1 MKAVT
6 FRGEGRVEL
15 ESIPDPR
22 IESPTDAI
30 VRVSLSAICGSDL
43 HVYLARERGIDPGTA
58 MGHEFLGEIVETG
71 GAVRARK
78 PGDRV
83 VAPFTTSCSD
93 CFYCRSGL
101 TCRCLRGQLFGWIEN
116 GRGLHGAQAEYV
128 RVPLADST
136 LVELPEDLA
145 DEDSALFLGDILATG
160 FYCAEMAGVSAGG
173 TCAVIGCG
181 PVGLF
186 AILGARELGAE
197 RIFAIDV
204 VGERLALAERFGASA
219 IDARAFDPKE
229 ILKEATGG
237 RGADAALEAVGS
249 PEATRLAMDLLRPGG
264 IISAVGV
271 HTEAAFAF
279 SPTEA
284 YDKNLTYRAG
294 RCPARVYI
302 DRLMPLV
309 VRRKYDLSSI
319 ISHRMPL
326 SDGPEGYRIFEKK
339 LQGCTKVVL
348 APAMSRMGTSVA
360 SMDSRGTESR

>member
-6 FRGEGRVEL
+6 FRGEGRVEF
-15 ESIPDPR
+15 ESLPDPR
-22 IESPTDAI
+22 IEAPSDAI
-30 VRVSLSAICGSDL
+30 VRVTLSAICGSDL
-43 HVYLARERGIDPGTA
+43 HVYLARERGIEPGTV
-58 MGHEFLGEIVETG
+58 MGHEFLGEVVETG
-71 GAVRARK
+71 REVRGLKSGDAVI
-78 PGDRV
+78 
-83 VAPFTTSCSD
+83 APFTTSCSD
-93 CFYCRSGL
+93 CFYCQRGL
-101 TCRCLRGQLFGWIEN
+101 TCRCVRGQLFGWIEN
-116 GRGLHGAQAEYV
+116 GRGLHGAQAQYV

-204 VGERLALAERFGASA
+204 VPERLALAERFGASA
-219 IDARAFDPKE
+219 IDARITDARE
-229 ILKEATGG
+229 ILVDATDG
-237 RGADAALEAVGS
+237 RGADSALEAVGS
-249 PEATRLAMDLLRPGG
+249 PEASRLAVDVVRPGG
-264 IISAVGV
+264 VISAVGV

-294 RCPARVYI
+294 RCPARLYI

-309 VRRKYDLSSI
+309 RQKKYDLGAI

-326 SDGPEGYRIFEKK
+326 SDGPEGYHIFEKK
-339 LQGCTKVVL
+339 LQRCTKVVL
-348 APAMSRMGTSVA
+348 RP
-360 SMDSRGTESR
+360 

>member
-15 ESIPDPR
+15 ETLPDPS
-22 IESPTDAI
+22 IEAPSDAI
-30 VRVSLSAICGSDL
+30 VRVALSAICGSDL
-43 HVYLARERGIDPGTA
+43 HVYRARERGIEPGTV
-58 MGHEFLGEIVETG
+58 MGHEFLGEIVEAG
-71 GAVRARK
+71 REVRGLKA
-78 PGDRV
+78 GDTV
-83 VAPFTTSCSD
+83 VAPFTTSCSE

-101 TCRCLRGQLFGWIEN
+101 TCRCVKGQLFGWIED
-116 GRGLHGAQAEYV
+116 GQGLHGAQAQYV

-136 LVELPEDLA
+136 LVKLPEDVAA
-145 DEDSALFLGDILATG
+145 DESTLFLGDILATG
-160 FYCAEMAGVSAGG
+160 FYCAEMAGASAGG

-186 AILGARELGAE
+186 AVVGARELGAE

-204 VGERLALAERFGASA
+204 VPERLALAERFGASA
-219 IDARAFDPKE
+219 VDARTTEPRE
-229 ILKEATGG
+229 IVKEATGG

-249 PEATRLAMDLLRPGG
+249 PDASRLAMDLVRPGG

-294 RCPARVYI
+294 RCPARLYI

-309 VRRKYDLSSI
+309 RQKKYDLRSI

-326 SDGPEGYRIFEKK
+326 SDGAEGYRIFEKK

-348 APAMSRMGTSVA
+348 RP
-360 SMDSRGTESR
+360 